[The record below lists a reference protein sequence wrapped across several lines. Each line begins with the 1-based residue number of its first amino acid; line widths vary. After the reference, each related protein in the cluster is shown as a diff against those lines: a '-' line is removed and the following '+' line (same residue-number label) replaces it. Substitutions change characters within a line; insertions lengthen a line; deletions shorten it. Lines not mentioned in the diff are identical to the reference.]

1 MFFCNQKNQKFR
13 GSDPRTQRPRRGVY
27 LTGVI
32 FFKFASVVF
41 STSLPL
47 RQRNVS
53 INLLSDISKFCPP
66 QRKMM
71 RTEFC
76 RSASLFQNPKFVR
89 ITKNQLI
96 FSTKLRFLKIYC
108 RLPRNCKYHFPLLT
122 SNFRRAGDWVSP
134 LSRRYKDRKFEKT
147 KPSSLLR

>member
-1 MFFCNQKNQKFR
+1 
-13 GSDPRTQRPRRGVY
+13 VY

-66 QRKMM
+66 AAEDDADRILSVGFVVSK
-71 RTEFC
+71 TEICAYNQKPANFQHKTQVFENLLSTTEKLQVSFS
-76 RSASLFQNPKFVR
+76 SADEQFQ
-89 ITKNQLI
+89 
-96 FSTKLRFLKIYC
+96 
-108 RLPRNCKYHFPLLT
+108 
-122 SNFRRAGDWVSP
+122 A
-134 LSRRYKDRKFEKT
+134 SRRLGVAFEPT
-147 KPSSLLR
+147 VQRQEI